1 MRKKVQPKVSASIQE
16 DLKGALSVFTG
27 LLERFKTMKL
37 RASEEITAQENSI
50 TAAQMEIA
58 SLRESI
64 DKISAIETN
73 INNLL
78 QPVSGHSSGD

>member
-1 MRKKVQPKVSASIQE
+1 MRKKVKPKVSASIQE
-16 DLKGALSVFTG
+16 DLRGALSLFTDV
-27 LLERFKTMKL
+27 LERFKTMKV

-58 SLRESI
+58 SLQDSI
-64 DKISAIETN
+64 DKISAIETD